1 MLYFL
6 VMEMSLHLTADESAA
21 FAKLPPSLTKGL
33 VVEAE
38 TLEFE
43 DTKDRRKMRFELLR
57 LSDPTFQAMQ
67 QRIAAAKNESEFSE
81 VLKTLDF
88 SKVGNRDF
96 SRLLYALGP
105 DALGLI
111 IADVLGNITTRDDLD
126 LLAALAGLRH
136 LMLEALVEADF

>member
-1 MLYFL
+1 
-6 VMEMSLHLTADESAA
+6 MSLHLTADESAV
-21 FAKLPPSLTKGL
+21 FAKLPATLTAGL
-33 VVEAE
+33 VVEKE
-38 TLEFE
+38 TLQFE

-57 LSDPTFQAMQ
+57 LSDPAFQAMKK
-67 QRIAAAKNESEFSE
+67 RIESATSE
-81 VLKTLDF
+81 ADFAQILKTLDF

-105 DALGLI
+105 DALSLI
-111 IADVLGNITTRDDLD
+111 ISDVLGNVSSKDDLD